1 MCLGIPLKIVVIEG
15 KEALGE
21 MNGVKKKIR
30 VDLLPQ
36 VKVGDYVMVHAGF
49 ALEIMDDDTA
59 KDTLEAILEL
69 DEAMRAIGS

>member
-1 MCLGIPLKIVVIEG
+1 MCLGIPLKIILIEG
-15 KEALGE
+15 KEAVGE

-36 VKVGDYVMVHAGF
+36 VKIGDYVMVHAGF
-49 ALEIMDDDTA
+49 ALEIIDDTTA

-69 DEAMRAIGS
+69 DEAIGTMDL